1 MDTII
6 TYLNNMFAPLPK
18 TAEMKRIK
26 EDLLANMEDK
36 YEELKQSGKSEN
48 EAIGIVISEFGNI
61 DELVKELDIDVASE
75 EAGEDGV
82 ELSSLSDEQ
91 VDDYLDDSTKTGKL
105 IGFGVV
111 LCIVGSASLVL
122 LSQLAENGLL
132 FGLSQ
137 DSGAVI
143 GVVTLFLLVAP
154 AVGLFIYSGMVME
167 KHKYL
172 GSGFY
177 LPADIRVSLEH
188 KYELDQRSFTTNLIA
203 GVALCILSP
212 APLILLSIINDSAA
226 VYGVVFLLLM
236 VALAVYLFVTSGTK
250 HDAYRKLLKKG
261 NGKKGSGASVDTW
274 DDEEDEK
281 SEPKIIRAISAVLWP
296 FVTILFLIT
305 GFFFH
310 MWHINW
316 ILFAIAGLFL
326 AMINGVYSAVKEKA

>member
-1 MDTII
+1 
-6 TYLNNMFAPLPK
+6 MFAPLPK

-75 EAGEDGV
+75 EADEDGV
-82 ELSSLSDEQ
+82 DPASLTDEQ

-105 IGFGVV
+105 IGFGVG
-111 LCIVGSASLVL
+111 LCIAGAASLVL
-122 LSQLAENGLL
+122 LSQLAEDGLL
-132 FGLSQ
+132 FGMGQ
-137 DSGAVI
+137 DTGAVI

-188 KYELDQRSFTTNLIA
+188 KYELDQRSFTTKLIA

-226 VYGVVFLLLM
+226 VYGVVILLLM
-236 VALAVYLFVTSGTK
+236 VALAVNLFVTSGTK

-261 NGKKGSGASVDTW
+261 SGKKGRGASVDTW
-274 DDEEDEK
+274 NEEDDEK